1 MANQSS
7 LHTELFIDGAWKQ
20 TRERGQVRNKFTG
33 EIFSEFACASAE
45 DVEAA
50 VAAAIKGSSVMA
62 EMPLY
67 RRAEILRRTSEL
79 LLAHKEEIA
88 ICIAKEGGKPL
99 KFARLETDRAVDTFR
114 LASEEAGQIHGETI
128 PIDAVKSG
136 EGLFGFWQRRPVG
149 VVGAIT
155 PFNFP
160 LNLVAHKVAPA
171 LAAGNSVVLKPAEI
185 TPLTAGL
192 LCSLLTEAGLPA
204 GALNLVHGPGET
216 VGDRLVRHRGVN
228 KITFTGSAAVGR
240 SILAAAGIKKVT
252 LELGNNSPVV
262 IAADADLKLAAAK
275 CALGANYHSGQVCI
289 STQRI
294 YIQVSV
300 YDEFRERLRSEVERL
315 IVGDP
320 LDETVDVGP
329 LIDVK
334 EADRVMSWIAEA
346 RSQGAT
352 LLHGGRRERA
362 LVWPMLVE
370 NVNPQMKI
378 VCQEVFGPVASL
390 IRCESFE
397 EALRQADDTEYGLQA
412 AIFTRDIDRILSG
425 IKALHFGGVIVND
438 APHLRPDMIPYGGN
452 RQSGLGREGLRFAIE
467 EMTNI
472 QTVMIRT
479 KPAFKG

>member
-1 MANQSS
+1 MATRTAPPSN
-7 LHTELFIDGAWKQ
+7 LFINGEWKE
-20 TRERGQVRNKFTG
+20 TREHGQVRNKFTG
-33 EIFSEFACASAE
+33 EILSDFATASAA

-50 VAAAIKGSSVMA
+50 VASAQRASSVMA

-67 RRAEILRRTSEL
+67 RRAEILRRTSDL

-88 ICIAKEGGKPL
+88 TCIAKEGGKPL

-171 LAAGNSVVLKPAEI
+171 LAAGNSVVLKPAET

-192 LCSLLTEAGLPA
+192 LCALLAEAGLPP
-204 GALNLVHGPGET
+204 GAINLVHGPGEI
-216 VGDRLVRHRGVN
+216 VGDMVVRHKGVN

-240 SILAAAGIKKVT
+240 IILASAGIKKVT

-262 IAADADLKLAAAK
+262 IAADADLKVAAAK

-294 YIQVSV
+294 YVQTQV
-300 YDEFRERLRSEVERL
+300 YDEFRERLRAEIEKLV
-315 IVGDP
+315 VGNP

-334 EADRVMSWIAEA
+334 EADRVMSWVTEA
-346 RSQGAT
+346 QAQGAK
-352 LLHGGRRERA
+352 LLTGGRRDGA
-362 LVWPMLVE
+362 LLWPMLAE

-390 IRCESFE
+390 IRCETFE
-397 EALRQADDTEYGLQA
+397 EGLRQADDTEYGLQA
-412 AIFTRDIDRILSG
+412 AIFTQDIDRILAG
-425 IKALHFGGVIVND
+425 VRALHFGGVIVND

-479 KPAFKG
+479 KQRA